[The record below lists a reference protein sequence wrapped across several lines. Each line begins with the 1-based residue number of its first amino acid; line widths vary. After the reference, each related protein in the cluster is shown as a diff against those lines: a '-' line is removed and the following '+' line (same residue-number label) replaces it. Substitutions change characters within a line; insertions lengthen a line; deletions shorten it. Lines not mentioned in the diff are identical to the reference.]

1 MADQINKIIFTT
13 KEAYDQKVAAGTL
26 DSTAIY
32 AIDASQVVTTSEVK
46 ATVDNGF
53 NEFGFSL
60 GINKDAAKFYNTPV
74 SLADMIK
81 GTIVEK
87 FDNQF
92 SENYK
97 RAGNGTKEIRVGVLS
112 NENVFINAIQN
123 GTDHGFVKFKVYTA
137 EDWQAATVTIP
148 DSVDLTQEF
157 TLKLSNLFGT
167 SSCEITVYPTYEPI
181 ALELLDILIGSIN
194 FDQPMSNAYESLY
207 YYTNTNKVS
216 ANSMMMTGHIYAVI
230 PTDYDDMANLCG
242 NAMKESDNSANVLF
256 VNYTFDSYVDLP
268 TGTWKQ
274 FPESVKDKVKK
285 LSDRYTETAKQ
296 NLGIN

>member
-1 MADQINKIIFTT
+1 MADINKIIFTT
-13 KEAYDQKVAAGTL
+13 KEAYEQKKLAGTL
-26 DSTAIY
+26 DPNTVY
-32 AIDASQVVTTSEVK
+32 AIDAAQAVDKKEVK
-46 ATVDNGF
+46 TVVDNGF

-60 GINKDAAKFYNTPV
+60 GINKDAAKFYNTPIA
-74 SLADMIK
+74 LADIIK
-81 GTIVEK
+81 DTIVEK
-87 FDNQF
+87 FNNQF
-92 SENYK
+92 TENYK

-123 GTDHGFVKFKVYTA
+123 GTDHGFVKFKVYGS
-137 EDWQAATVTIP
+137 DNWQAATVTIP
-148 DSVDLTQEF
+148 DSVDITQEF

-181 ALELLDILIGSIN
+181 ALELLDSLISSIN
-194 FDQPMSNAYESLY
+194 FDQPMANAEESLY
-207 YYTNTNKVS
+207 YYTNTNKVN
-216 ANSMMMTGHIYAVI
+216 ANSMIMGSHIYAVI
-230 PTDYDDMANLCG
+230 PTDYDDMSNLCG

-285 LSDRYTETAKQ
+285 LSDRYTEIAKQ
-296 NLGIN
+296 RLGI

>member
-13 KEAYDQKVAAGTL
+13 KEAYDQKAAAGTL
-26 DSTAIY
+26 DPTAIY
-32 AIDASQVVTTSEVK
+32 AIDASQVVTTTEVK

-53 NEFGFSL
+53 NEFGLSL
-60 GINKDAAKFYNTPV
+60 GINKDAAKIYNTPI
-74 SLADMIK
+74 SLADMVRD
-81 GTIVEK
+81 TIVEK
-87 FDNQF
+87 FNNQF

-97 RAGNGTKEIRVGVLS
+97 RAGNGTREIMIGVLADK
-112 NENVFINAIQN
+112 NAFINAIQN
-123 GTDHGFVKFKVYTA
+123 GTDHGFVKFKVYGS
-137 EDWQAATVTIP
+137 DNWQAATVTIP
-148 DSVDLTQEF
+148 DSVDITQEF
-157 TLKLSNLFGT
+157 TLKISNLFGT

-181 ALELLDILIGSIN
+181 ALELLDSLISSIN
-194 FDQPMSNAYESLY
+194 FDQPMANAEESLY
-207 YYTNTNKVS
+207 YYTNTNKVN

-242 NAMKESDNSANVLF
+242 NAMKEYDNSANVLF

>member
-1 MADQINKIIFTT
+1 MADINKIIFTT
-13 KEAYDQKVAAGTL
+13 KEAYEQKKSAGTL
-26 DSTAIY
+26 EEGVVY
-32 AIDASQVVTTSEVK
+32 AIDAAQAVDKKEVK
-46 ATVDNGF
+46 TIVDNGF

-60 GINKDAAKFYNTPV
+60 GINKDAAKFYNTPIA
-74 SLADMIK
+74 LADMIK
-81 GTIVEK
+81 DTIVEK
-87 FDNQF
+87 FNNQF
-92 SENYK
+92 TENYK

-123 GTDHGFVKFKVYTA
+123 GTDHGFVKFKVYGS
-137 EDWQAATVTIP
+137 DNWQAATVTIP
-148 DSVDLTQEF
+148 DSVDITQEF
-157 TLKLSNLFGT
+157 ALRISNLFGT

-181 ALELLDILIGSIN
+181 ALELLESLINSIN
-194 FDQPMSNAYESLY
+194 FDQPITNAEENLY
-207 YYTNTNKVS
+207 YYTNTNKVN

-230 PTDYDDMANLCG
+230 PTNYDDISNLCG

-285 LSDRYTETAKQ
+285 LSDKYTEIAKQ
-296 NLGIN
+296 KLGI

>member
-1 MADQINKIIFTT
+1 MADINKIIFTT
-13 KEAYDQKVAAGTL
+13 KEAYEQKKSAGTL
-26 DSTAIY
+26 EEGVVY
-32 AIDASQVVTTSEVK
+32 AIDAAQAVNKKEVK
-46 ATVDNGF
+46 TVVDNVF

-60 GINKDAAKFYNTPV
+60 GINKDAAKFYNTPIA
-74 SLADMIK
+74 LTDMIK
-81 GTIVEK
+81 DTIVEK
-87 FDNQF
+87 FNNQF
-92 SENYK
+92 TENYK

-123 GTDHGFVKFKVYTA
+123 GTDHGFVKFKVYSN
-137 EDWQAATVTIP
+137 DNWQAATVTIP
-148 DSVDLTQEF
+148 DSVDITQEF
-157 TLKLSNLFGT
+157 ALRISNLFGT

-181 ALELLDILIGSIN
+181 ALELLESLINSIN
-194 FDQPMSNAYESLY
+194 FDQPITNAEKNLY
-207 YYTNTNKVS
+207 YYTNTNKVN

-230 PTDYDDMANLCG
+230 PTNYDDISNLCG

-285 LSDRYTETAKQ
+285 LSDRYTEIAKQ
-296 NLGIN
+296 RLGI